1 VTLLLAA
8 SAAPTIH
15 VPHVDYL
22 SILPMLIMLG
32 GAVALMLVSSIL
44 RRVLDVRSGTIIA
57 VTVSVAALVSAL
69 FQWQHVASHG
79 PQVTIAGAIA
89 FDGFD
94 VFIQIT
100 VSIAM
105 LLTALVGDGYLRREG
120 IDGPEY
126 QVLAMVS
133 ASGAMMM
140 GAANDLIVVFLG
152 LEILSIALYVLAA
165 FNHRRAESGE
175 AALKYFV
182 LGGFSSAI
190 FLYGIALTY
199 GATGTTNLP
208 QIADY
213 LARNVIVH
221 NGVLLA
227 GLALLLVG
235 FGFKIAAVPFHMWS
249 PDVYEGSPSPVAGF
263 MAAVAK
269 AGAFAALLRV
279 FVTSFPTVRADWQ
292 PIVWALALLSL
303 VLGAVVALT
312 QRDVKRMMAYSSINH
327 VGFILLGVEASTA
340 RGVAASL
347 YYLFTYTFLVIG
359 TFAVVT
365 VVAGPGD
372 TRSKITDYRGLAKR
386 QPLLALAFAV
396 LLLGQAGAP
405 FTTGFLAKLG
415 VIEASV
421 SHQGY
426 VLAAVAMGSAAV
438 AAFFYLRLVVTMF
451 SPVGDQGDV
460 VAVAG
465 AAPRRRRRRRRQP
478 CRRRGRSPGT
488 APACAGWRRGPD
500 GQSPGADRCTGGRR
514 CGGPWPGP
522 RPCAHHHGHRD
533 LRGLHGRVRGRP
545 RPDPGLRPPGDTAPT
560 RLSRGR
566 PPILP
571 FHTSPPPSRTRSVP
585 GGTVVGVQAG
595 RQYGGWTHGRISERS
610 RWVDT
615 GQAGHQG
622 HRPPDRVRARP
633 GPAHRLHHRQLG
645 HDQGQFCLLRRQG
658 QSDLGHPAVGRTRT
672 AGRSSDHR
680 GGQTTQG
687 REVGGH
693 TSAVRNRPGCRWSG
707 PSPGAMMVP

>member
-1 VTLLLAA
+1 VTTLLAT

-32 GAVALMLVSSIL
+32 GALALMLVSSLL
-44 RRVLDVRSGTIIA
+44 RRVMHARAGTLVA
-57 VTVSVAALVSAL
+57 VVVSLAALLAAL
-69 FQWQHVASHG
+69 FQWSQVTTHG
-79 PQVTIAGAIA
+79 PSVTIAGAIA
-89 FDGFD
+89 YDGFA
-94 VFIQIT
+94 VFIQIA
-100 VSIAM
+100 VSITM
-105 LLTALVGDGYLRREG
+105 LLTALVGDGYLQREG
-120 IDGPEY
+120 IDGPEFH
-126 QVLAMVS
+126 VLAMVS

-182 LGGFSSAI
+182 LGGFSSAVFI
-190 FLYGIALTY
+190 YGIALTY

-213 LARNVIVH
+213 LSRNVIVH
-221 NGVLLA
+221 NGVLLG

-292 PIVWALALLSL
+292 PIIWVLASLSL

-327 VGFILLGVEASTA
+327 VGFILLGVEAVSA
-340 RGVAASL
+340 RGVSASL
-347 YYLFTYTFLVIG
+347 YYVFTYLFLVVG
-359 TFAVVT
+359 SFAVIS

-372 TRSKITDYRGLAKR
+372 TRSSITDYRGLAKR

-421 SHQGY
+421 ANQGY
-426 VLAAVAMGSAAV
+426 SLAVIAMLSGAV
-438 AAFFYLRLVVTMF
+438 AAFFYLRLAVTMF
-451 SPVGDQGDV
+451 SPVGPVGDV
-460 VAVAG
+460 VESDAPVLPTSTSAPPIGSAVTTLVADQPAG
-465 AAPRRRRRRRRQP
+465 IQVLTDDEPEPAVET
-478 CRRRGRSPGT
+478 RGLLPV
-488 APACAGWRRGPD
+488 PALTSLAIGICVAFTVVFGVV
-500 GQSPGADRCTGGRR
+500 
-514 CGGPWPGP
+514 PGP
-522 RPCAHHHGHRD
+522 ILNFAHQAT
-533 LRGLHGRVRGRP
+533 LLLLH
-545 RPDPGLRPPGDTAPT
+545 
-560 RLSRGR
+560 
-566 PPILP
+566 
-571 FHTSPPPSRTRSVP
+571 
-585 GGTVVGVQAG
+585 
-595 RQYGGWTHGRISERS
+595 
-610 RWVDT
+610 
-615 GQAGHQG
+615 
-622 HRPPDRVRARP
+622 
-633 GPAHRLHHRQLG
+633 
-645 HDQGQFCLLRRQG
+645 
-658 QSDLGHPAVGRTRT
+658 
-672 AGRSSDHR
+672 
-680 GGQTTQG
+680 
-687 REVGGH
+687 
-693 TSAVRNRPGCRWSG
+693 
-707 PSPGAMMVP
+707 

>member
-1 VTLLLAA
+1 M
-8 SAAPTIH
+8 
-15 VPHVDYL
+15 PHVDYL

-32 GAVALMLVSSIL
+32 GALALMLVSSLL
-44 RRVLDVRSGTIIA
+44 RNIMSVRSGTIVA
-57 VTVSVAALVSAL
+57 ATVSVAALIAAL
-69 FQWQHVASHG
+69 VQWDHVATHG

-94 VFIQIT
+94 VFIQIV

-105 LLTALVGDGYLRREG
+105 LLTALVGDGYLKREG

-165 FNHRRAESGE
+165 FNHRRSESGE

-213 LARNVIVH
+213 LSRNVVVH

-227 GLALLLVG
+227 GIGLLLVG

-269 AGAFAALLRV
+269 AGAFAAILRV
-279 FVTSFPTVRADWQ
+279 FVTSFPTLRADWQ
-292 PIVWALALLSL
+292 PIIWVLALLSL

-327 VGFILLGVEASTA
+327 VGFILLGVEACTA
-340 RGVAASL
+340 RGVSASL
-347 YYLFTYTFLVIG
+347 YYVFTYMFLVIG
-359 TFAVVT
+359 TFAVIT

-372 TRSKITDYRGLAKR
+372 KRSKITDYRGLAKR

-421 SHQGY
+421 SGQGY
-426 VLAAVAMGSAAV
+426 TLAVFAMASAAV
-438 AAFFYLRLVVTMF
+438 AAFFYLRLAVTMF
-451 SPVGDQGDV
+451 SPVGDVGN
-460 VAVAG
+460 
-465 AAPRRRRRRRRQP
+465 
-478 CRRRGRSPGT
+478 
-488 APACAGWRRGPD
+488 
-500 GQSPGADRCTGGRR
+500 QSEDAN
-514 CGGPWPGP
+514 GGPAADDADGGPVDGAEVRQASVADVGDAIDDRVASLQVLTDAPPDADVEDRGTVPVPVLTAVVIGTCVAFTLVFGIIPGP
-522 RPCAHHHGHRD
+522 ILNFAH
-533 LRGLHGRVRGRP
+533 
-545 RPDPGLRPPGDTAPT
+545 
-560 RLSRGR
+560 
-566 PPILP
+566 
-571 FHTSPPPSRTRSVP
+571 
-585 GGTVVGVQAG
+585 QA
-595 RQYGGWTHGRISERS
+595 T
-610 RWVDT
+610 
-615 GQAGHQG
+615 
-622 HRPPDRVRARP
+622 
-633 GPAHRLHHRQLG
+633 LL
-645 HDQGQFCLLRRQG
+645 LLR
-658 QSDLGHPAVGRTRT
+658 
-672 AGRSSDHR
+672 
-680 GGQTTQG
+680 
-687 REVGGH
+687 
-693 TSAVRNRPGCRWSG
+693 
-707 PSPGAMMVP
+707 

>member
-1 VTLLLAA
+1 M
-8 SAAPTIH
+8 
-15 VPHVDYL
+15 PHVDYL

-32 GAVALMLVSSIL
+32 GALALMLVSSLL
-44 RRVLDVRSGTIIA
+44 RNIMSVRSGTIVA
-57 VTVSVAALVSAL
+57 ATVSVAALIAAL
-69 FQWQHVASHG
+69 VQWDHVATHG

-94 VFIQIT
+94 VFIQIV

-105 LLTALVGDGYLRREG
+105 LLTALVGDGYLKREG

-165 FNHRRAESGE
+165 FNHRRSESGE

-213 LARNVIVH
+213 LSRNVVVH

-227 GLALLLVG
+227 GIGLLLVG

-269 AGAFAALLRV
+269 AGAFAAILRV
-279 FVTSFPTVRADWQ
+279 FVTSFPTLRADWQ
-292 PIVWALALLSL
+292 PIIWVLALLSL

-327 VGFILLGVEASTA
+327 VGFILLGVEACTA
-340 RGVAASL
+340 RGVSASL
-347 YYLFTYTFLVIG
+347 YYVFTYMFLVIG
-359 TFAVVT
+359 TFAVIT

-372 TRSKITDYRGLAKR
+372 KRSKITDYRGLAKR

-421 SHQGY
+421 SGQGY
-426 VLAAVAMGSAAV
+426 TLAVFAMASAAV
-438 AAFFYLRLVVTMF
+438 AAFFYLRLAVTMF
-451 SPVGDQGDV
+451 SPVGDVGN
-460 VAVAG
+460 
-465 AAPRRRRRRRRQP
+465 
-478 CRRRGRSPGT
+478 
-488 APACAGWRRGPD
+488 
-500 GQSPGADRCTGGRR
+500 QSEDAN
-514 CGGPWPGP
+514 GGPAADDADGGPVDGAEVRQASVADVGDAIDDRVASLQVLTDAPLDADVEDRGTVPVPVLTAVVIGTCVAFTLVFGIIPGP
-522 RPCAHHHGHRD
+522 ILNFAH
-533 LRGLHGRVRGRP
+533 
-545 RPDPGLRPPGDTAPT
+545 
-560 RLSRGR
+560 
-566 PPILP
+566 
-571 FHTSPPPSRTRSVP
+571 
-585 GGTVVGVQAG
+585 QA
-595 RQYGGWTHGRISERS
+595 T
-610 RWVDT
+610 
-615 GQAGHQG
+615 
-622 HRPPDRVRARP
+622 
-633 GPAHRLHHRQLG
+633 LL
-645 HDQGQFCLLRRQG
+645 LLR
-658 QSDLGHPAVGRTRT
+658 
-672 AGRSSDHR
+672 
-680 GGQTTQG
+680 
-687 REVGGH
+687 
-693 TSAVRNRPGCRWSG
+693 
-707 PSPGAMMVP
+707 

>member
-1 VTLLLAA
+1 VTIFAA

-15 VPHVDYL
+15 VPHIDYL

-32 GAVALMLVSSIL
+32 GALALMLVSSLL
-44 RRVLDVRSGTIIA
+44 RRILDVRSGTLVA
-57 VTVSVAALVSAL
+57 ATVSVAALVAAL
-69 FQWQHVASHG
+69 VQWDHVMTHG
-79 PQVTIAGAIA
+79 PSVTIAGAVA

-94 VFIQIT
+94 VFVQIT
-100 VSIAM
+100 VSIAV

-182 LGGFSSAI
+182 LGGFSSAV

-213 LARNVIVH
+213 LSRHVIVH
-221 NGVLLA
+221 NGVLLG

-235 FGFKIAAVPFHMWS
+235 FAFKIAAVPFHLWS
-249 PDVYEGSPSPVAGF
+249 PDVYQGSPSPIAGF

-292 PIVWALALLSL
+292 PVVWVLALLSL

-327 VGFILLGVEASTA
+327 VGFILLGVEAVSA
-340 RGVAASL
+340 RGVSAAL

-359 TFAVVT
+359 TFAVIT

-372 TRSKITDYRGLAKR
+372 TRSSIADYRGLAKR

-421 SHQGY
+421 ADQGY
-426 VLAAVAMGSAAV
+426 GLAVVAMASAAV
-438 AAFFYLRLVVTMF
+438 AAFFYLRLAVTMF
-451 SPVGDQGDV
+451 SPVGDVGDALEATFGDDGAVPTDAAAPGEAPAPGGAIASLEVLTDAPPSAEVEARGV
-460 VAVAG
+460 VPVPTLTAVAIG
-465 AAPRRRRRRRRQP
+465 L
-478 CRRRGRSPGT
+478 CVGFTVVFGIV
-488 APACAGWRRGPD
+488 
-500 GQSPGADRCTGGRR
+500 
-514 CGGPWPGP
+514 PGP
-522 RPCAHHHGHRD
+522 
-533 LRGLHGRVRGRP
+533 
-545 RPDPGLRPPGDTAPT
+545 
-560 RLSRGR
+560 
-566 PPILP
+566 ILD
-571 FHTSPPPSRTRSVP
+571 F
-585 GGTVVGVQAG
+585 
-595 RQYGGWTHGRISERS
+595 
-610 RWVDT
+610 
-615 GQAGHQG
+615 
-622 HRPPDRVRARP
+622 
-633 GPAHRLHHRQLG
+633 AHRATLLLLG
-645 HDQGQFCLLRRQG
+645 
-658 QSDLGHPAVGRTRT
+658 
-672 AGRSSDHR
+672 
-680 GGQTTQG
+680 
-687 REVGGH
+687 
-693 TSAVRNRPGCRWSG
+693 
-707 PSPGAMMVP
+707 

>member
-1 VTLLLAA
+1 
-8 SAAPTIH
+8 
-15 VPHVDYL
+15 
-22 SILPMLIMLG
+22 
-32 GAVALMLVSSIL
+32 
-44 RRVLDVRSGTIIA
+44 
-57 VTVSVAALVSAL
+57 
-69 FQWQHVASHG
+69 
-79 PQVTIAGAIA
+79 
-89 FDGFD
+89 
-94 VFIQIT
+94 
-100 VSIAM
+100 
-105 LLTALVGDGYLRREG
+105 
-120 IDGPEY
+120 
-126 QVLAMVS
+126 
-133 ASGAMMM
+133 MMM

-460 VAVAG
+460 VAG
-465 AAPRRRRRRRRQP
+465 AAPRGPLPPAPGGAVDQMASLQVLTAAP
-478 CRRRGRSPGT
+478 EDADVEARGRVPVPALTTT
-488 APACAGWRRGPD
+488 AIGICVVFTVVFGVV
-500 GQSPGADRCTGGRR
+500 
-514 CGGPWPGP
+514 PGP
-522 RPCAHHHGHRD
+522 
-533 LRGLHGRVRGRP
+533 
-545 RPDPGLRPPGDTAPT
+545 
-560 RLSRGR
+560 
-566 PPILP
+566 ILD
-571 FHTSPPPSRTRSVP
+571 FAR
-585 GGTVVGVQAG
+585 QA
-595 RQYGGWTHGRISERS
+595 T
-610 RWVDT
+610 
-615 GQAGHQG
+615 
-622 HRPPDRVRARP
+622 
-633 GPAHRLHHRQLG
+633 LLLLG
-645 HDQGQFCLLRRQG
+645 
-658 QSDLGHPAVGRTRT
+658 
-672 AGRSSDHR
+672 
-680 GGQTTQG
+680 
-687 REVGGH
+687 
-693 TSAVRNRPGCRWSG
+693 
-707 PSPGAMMVP
+707 